1 MSRATV
7 VPVLISLAA
16 AGAIAWAAWDVTQPH
31 PTTTADQVCA
41 AVEQVRDAVDLASV
55 GDQAVLASRAAAL
68 ADALSRTE
76 PGDDGSDLAAA
87 RAIVAVLDDPDA
99 TVDDLVA
106 AIAPV
111 ARRCG
116 VAPLSG

>member
-1 MSRATV
+1 MLPA
-7 VPVLISLAA
+7 LISLAA
-16 AGAIAWAAWDVTQPH
+16 AGAIAWAAWDVSQPH
-31 PTTTADQVCA
+31 PATSADQVCA
-41 AVEQVRDAVDLASV
+41 AVEQVRGAADLASV

-68 ADALSRTE
+68 ADVLSRSE
-76 PGDDGSDLAAA
+76 PGGDGADVAAA

-99 TVDDLVA
+99 TLDDLVV

-116 VAPLSG
+116 VPPLGG